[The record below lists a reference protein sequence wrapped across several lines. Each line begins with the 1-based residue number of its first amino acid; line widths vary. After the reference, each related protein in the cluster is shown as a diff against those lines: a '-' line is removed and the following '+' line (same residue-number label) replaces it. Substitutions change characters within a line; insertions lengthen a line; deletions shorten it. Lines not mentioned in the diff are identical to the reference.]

1 MRKDYGMVSSNRD
14 EDGLPADNGASGGGE
29 TELLL
34 RTIFPGDS
42 EMAQRM
48 RSFDW
53 AASDFGRVEHWPEHL
68 RSAVRLCLTSRF
80 PLLMWWGPRLALLYN
95 DAYLPWLTEVKHP
108 RALGRPG
115 YESWSEVWDTIG
127 PMLEGVLSTGQA
139 TWSVDVELFYDRKVR
154 QEEVYI
160 TWSFTPILA
169 ADGRTVD
176 GIFNPCIE
184 TSEQVIGARRLET
197 LLKLSIRAGE
207 GRTVEAA
214 CQEAA
219 AVLRENPGD
228 IPFAAIYVAN
238 ETGDEANLCATKMPE
253 GDHRLPLSVST
264 ADDHARALWPLA
276 SVLQTKRAAECADLD
291 AHGVRLPGGPWPET
305 TRQALV
311 LPIHAAQEHL
321 AGLLVVGVC
330 PRRPL
335 DAAYRTFFDLVAGH
349 VSAAIADVRAYEA
362 ERQRAEALA
371 ELDRAKTAFFSN
383 VSHEFRTPLTLM
395 LGPLEDML
403 ARANGSLTV
412 NREEL
417 DLVHRNTL
425 RLLKLVNTL
434 LDFSRIEAGRIEAV
448 YEPTG
453 LAAYTAELA
462 SVFRSAIERAG
473 LQLRVDCPTLPEPV
487 YVDREMWEKIV
498 LNLLSNAFKF
508 TFEGDIKV
516 GLRWCGERVELT
528 MADTGVGIPEAEQ
541 PHIFERFHRVRDA
554 RSRTHEGTGIG
565 LALVKEL
572 VKLHGGEATVES
584 AEGHGTTFFVSIPT
598 GAGHLPQERI
608 GVARTLASTAIG
620 ATPFVEEA
628 LRAGR
633 GSQ

>member
-53 AASDFGRVEHWPEHL
+53 AASDFGPVEHWPEHL

-95 DAYLPWLTEVKHP
+95 DAYLPWLTEAKHP

-197 LLKLSIRAGE
+197 LRKLSIRAGE

-238 ETGDEANLCATKMPE
+238 ETGDEANLCATTMPE

-264 ADDHARALWPLA
+264 ADDHARAPWPLA

-321 AGLLVVGVC
+321 AGLLVVGVS

-448 YEPTG
+448 YEPTD

-508 TFEGDIKV
+508 TFEGEIKV

-541 PHIFERFHRVRDA
+541 RTSSNDSIVFVTHA
-554 RSRTHEGTGIG
+554 R
-565 LALVKEL
+565 
-572 VKLHGGEATVES
+572 
-584 AEGHGTTFFVSIPT
+584 
-598 GAGHLPQERI
+598 
-608 GVARTLASTAIG
+608 ARTKVPAS
-620 ATPFVEEA
+620 VW
-628 LRAGR
+628 RWSR
-633 GSQ
+633 S